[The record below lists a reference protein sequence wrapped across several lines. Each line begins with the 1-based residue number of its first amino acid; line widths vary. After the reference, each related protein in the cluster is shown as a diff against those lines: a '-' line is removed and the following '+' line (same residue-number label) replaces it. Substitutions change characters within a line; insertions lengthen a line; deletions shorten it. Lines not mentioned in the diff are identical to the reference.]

1 MTAEYPKA
9 EVVRYWWTKAEE
21 SLRAA
26 RRELGAG
33 DCALAVNRAYYALFY
48 ARKRPALRRGTHI
61 QEA

>member
-1 MTAEYPKA
+1 MSAEYPKA

-33 DCALAVNRAYYALFY
+33 DCALAA
-48 ARKRPALRRGTHI
+48 P
-61 QEA
+61 

>member
-9 EVVRYWWTKAEE
+9 EVVRYWWTRAEE

-33 DCALAVNRAYYALFY
+33 DCALAVNRAYYALLDT
-48 ARKRPALRRGTHI
+48 LRR
-61 QEA
+61 